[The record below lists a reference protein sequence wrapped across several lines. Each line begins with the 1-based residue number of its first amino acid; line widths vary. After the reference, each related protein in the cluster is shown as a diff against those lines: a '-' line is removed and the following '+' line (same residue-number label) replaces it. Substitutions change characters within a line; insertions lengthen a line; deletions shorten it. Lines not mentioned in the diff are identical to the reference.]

1 MDSEKLL
8 NQAVNLH
15 RSGKLE
21 GAIDLYK
28 KILKEKTNAYAAAN
42 NLALIYNLQQK
53 YLEALTLLE
62 NVLKAQPNNLRA
74 ITNYGNSLKGLNRY
88 DEAIL
93 KYKKVLE
100 IKPNFVDA
108 IGNLANCQ
116 VLSGQFDEASNNFQ
130 KILEMNPNSVE
141 AHFNYGLLQLKNGNF
156 KEGWKNYEWRKKKTV
171 KKNKYIREQDREY
184 LGGEILKDKTIFIYN
199 EQGLGDYIQF
209 SRYLILIYEMGG
221 KIILDTPESLKS
233 LIETLEIEFE
243 HTDNL
248 QEVKFDYYCSIMSLP
263 FVFNTDLN
271 NIPNKNS
278 YLFANKEKEI
288 FWEKKI
294 NNNKLK
300 KIGLAW
306 SGDKI
311 HGRFPNKHIPL
322 FKFKEIL
329 GLPYEFYSLQIKYD
343 NGDEKIINERK
354 NFFCQKKEII
364 GFDNTAALINNLDL
378 VITLD
383 TSIAHLSGAL
393 GKETWILLPFVA
405 DFRWL
410 INREDSP
417 WYSSVKLFRQ
427 TEIDNWDEII
437 KVVKNKIIEI

>member
-15 RSGKLE
+15 RNGKLDS
-21 GAIDLYK
+21 AIDLYIR
-28 KILKEKTNAYAAAN
+28 ILKEKPNAYAAAN
-42 NLALIYNLQQK
+42 NLALIYNFQKK

-74 ITNYGNSLKGLNRY
+74 ITNYGNSLQGLNRY
-88 DEAIL
+88 DEAIYN
-93 KYKKVLE
+93 YKKVLE
-100 IKPNFVDA
+100 IKPDFIDA

-116 VLSGQFDEASNNFQ
+116 VLLSRFEEASNNFQ
-130 KILEMNPNSVE
+130 KILKMNPNSVE
-141 AHFNYGLLQLKNGNF
+141 AHINYGLIQLKNGNF
-156 KEGWKNYEWRKKKTV
+156 KEGWKNYEWRKKKSIN
-171 KKNKYIREQDREY
+171 KNKHIGEQDREWS
-184 LGGEILKDKTIFIYN
+184 GEENLKDKTIFIYN

-209 SRYLILIYEMGG
+209 SRYLILIYKMGG

-233 LIETLEIEFE
+233 LIKTLEINFT
-243 HTDNL
+243 HIDNL
-248 QEVKFDYYCSIMSLP
+248 KEVKFDFYCSIMSLP

-271 NIPNKNS
+271 NIPNKNF
-278 YLFANKEKEI
+278 YLFANKEKEL
-288 FWEKKI
+288 FWKKRI
-294 NNNKLK
+294 NKNKSK

-322 FKFKEIL
+322 AKFEEIL
-329 GLPYEFYSLQIKYD
+329 DLPYDFYSLQIKYD
-343 NGDEKIINERK
+343 DGDEKIINEKK

-393 GKETWILLPFVA
+393 GKETWILLPYVA

-417 WYSSVKLFRQ
+417 WYSAVKLFRQ
-427 TEIDNWDEII
+427 TKIDNWDEII
-437 KVVKNKIIEI
+437 DIVKNKLIKV